1 MKQKFRI
8 FKNDDNRLVI
18 QEFGELDKDVLSL
31 LCEENYEDS
40 RIAAAVAS
48 GKEKV
53 IAALRTK
60 NMYPPR
66 GHAEKIAEQVMTFY
80 ENHQTDPMEI
90 TIDEPAASYKE
101 IMSEEFL
108 VDIEEEEDD
117 AEIIDDLLDEDFDG
131 ESDES
136 DDIKIDSSIKIADDD
151 AVDVE
156 DEL

>member
-8 FKNDDNRLVI
+8 LKENNTNRLII

-31 LCEENYEDS
+31 LCEESYDDA
-40 RIAAAVAS
+40 RMAAAIES

-53 IAALRTK
+53 ITALRTK

-66 GHAEKIAEQVMTFY
+66 GHAEKIAEQIMIFY
-80 ENHQTDPMEI
+80 ESPQTEPMEVI
-90 TIDEPAASYKE
+90 IDEPAASYKE
-101 IMSEEFL
+101 IMSEDFM
-108 VDIEEEEDD
+108 VDDLEDD
-117 AEIIDDLLDEDFDG
+117 DSEVIDDILDDDFDG